1 MRPVSPDEERT
12 FTETARRA
20 QIVAAAVETI
30 AEVGYAQASLAR
42 IAERIGVS
50 KGVISYHFARKED
63 LVQEV
68 ITDVLAKAAAYMRP
82 RLEAESA
89 PAGRLRAAIESNIAF
104 MGEYR
109 AHMVALFEIVV
120 NTRGEVR
127 SPQPAVAR
135 VIDGGVAA
143 LRDLLAAGQAAG
155 EFRADFDP
163 LVMATA
169 IRAVID
175 AVPRRLAADPGF
187 DVGHYGQEIAD
198 IFDLATRG
206 GGGRGRCS
214 TR

>member
-20 QIVAAAVETI
+20 QIVAAAVDTI
-30 AEVGYAQASLAR
+30 DELGYAQASLAR

-63 LVQEV
+63 LVQAV
-68 ITDVLAKAAAYMRP
+68 IADVLAEAAAYMRP
-82 RLEAESA
+82 RVEAEST
-89 PAGRLRAAIESNIAF
+89 PAGRLRAAIESNIGF

-109 AHMVALFEIVV
+109 RHMVALFEILV
-120 NTRGEVR
+120 NTRGVDS

-135 VIDGGVAA
+135 VVQGGVAA
-143 LRDLLAAGQAAG
+143 LRELLASGQAAG

-163 LVMATA
+163 QVMATA

-175 AVPRRLAADPGF
+175 AVPSRLAADPDF
-187 DVGHYGQEIAD
+187 DVGHYGREIAD
-198 IFDLATRG
+198 MFDLATRSSG
-206 GGGRGRCS
+206 
-214 TR
+214 

>member
-1 MRPVSPDEERT
+1 MRPATATEGRT

-20 QIVAAAVETI
+20 QIVAAAVDTI
-30 AEVGYAQASLAR
+30 AELGYVQASLAR

-68 ITDVLAKAAAYMRP
+68 VRDVLAKAAAYMRP
-82 RLEAESA
+82 RVEAESTA
-89 PAGRLRAAIESNIAF
+89 AGRLRAAIESNLAF

-109 AHMVALFEIVV
+109 RDMVALFEIVV
-120 NTRGEVR
+120 NTRGAAG

-135 VIDGGVAA
+135 ATGGGAAA
-143 LRDLLAAGQAAG
+143 LRELLASGQASG

-169 IRAVID
+169 IRSAID
-175 AVPRRLAADPGF
+175 AAPRLLAADPGF
-187 DVGHYGQEIAD
+187 DVGHYGRELAG
-198 IFDLATRG
+198 IFDLATRSG
-206 GGGRGRCS
+206 S
-214 TR
+214 